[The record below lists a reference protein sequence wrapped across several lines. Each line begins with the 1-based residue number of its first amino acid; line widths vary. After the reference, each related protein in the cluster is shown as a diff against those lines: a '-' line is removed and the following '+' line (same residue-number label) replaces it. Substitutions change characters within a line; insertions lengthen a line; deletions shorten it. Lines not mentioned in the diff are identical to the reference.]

1 MIALEAAMGGVTL
14 SRRHFLCGGLTLIAV
29 GLLSG
34 CRASPSPPPPPTKV
48 PRIGWLGIGPGVP
61 AQDEAFRQGLRDLGY
76 AEGQNIVIER
86 RRAERSPDELPDAAA
101 ELARLSV
108 DLIVAAGGATIPA
121 AMQATTTIPIVMVLA
136 SDPVQSGYVA
146 GLARPGGNVTGLSQ
160 ITGQLSA
167 KRLEL
172 LKEAVPG
179 LAEVGFLWNPDI
191 SGRGSELS
199 ETESAARALGLRVR
213 AMAARTLQELEAAF
227 AAAAADPPDAIYL
240 QNNFLINPNQGRIA
254 EWAARSRLP
263 TIYGI
268 REFAE
273 AGGLMAYGP
282 NQPDMFRRAATYAD
296 KILKGMSPA
305 ELPVEQP
312 TKFDFV
318 INLKTAQALGLTIP
332 QSVLQQATELIQ

>member
-1 MIALEAAMGGVTL
+1 MAMLSVAARPG
-14 SRRHFLCGGLTLIAV
+14 RRRFLRAGTVLASL
-29 GLLSG
+29 GLLAG
-34 CRASPSPPPPPTKV
+34 CGALASPPPAPKKV

-61 AQDEAFRQGLRDLGY
+61 AQDEAFRQGLGDLGY
-76 AEGQNIVIER
+76 VEGRNILIEQ
-86 RRAERSPDELPDAAA
+86 RRAERSPDELPDVAA
-101 ELARLSV
+101 ELVRLPA

-121 AMQATTTIPIVMVLA
+121 AMQATTRIPIVMVLA

-146 GLARPGGNVTGLSQ
+146 SLARPGGNVTGLSQ
-160 ITGQLSA
+160 ITSQLSA

-179 LAEVGFLWNPDI
+179 LREVGFLWNPDI
-191 SGRGSELS
+191 PGRGSELA
-199 ETESAARALGLRVR
+199 ETEAAGRALGLRVR
-213 AMAARTLQELEAAF
+213 AMTARTPQELEAAF
-227 AAAAADPPDAIYL
+227 AAAAADPPDGIYL
-240 QNNFLINPNQGRIA
+240 QNNFLINPNQGRLA

-282 NQPDMFRRAATYAD
+282 NQPDMFRRAAAFVD
-296 KILKGMSPA
+296 KILKGASPA

-312 TKFDFV
+312 AKFDLV
-318 INLKTAQALGLTIP
+318 INLKTAQAIGLAIP
-332 QSVLQQATELIQ
+332 PSVLQQATELVQ